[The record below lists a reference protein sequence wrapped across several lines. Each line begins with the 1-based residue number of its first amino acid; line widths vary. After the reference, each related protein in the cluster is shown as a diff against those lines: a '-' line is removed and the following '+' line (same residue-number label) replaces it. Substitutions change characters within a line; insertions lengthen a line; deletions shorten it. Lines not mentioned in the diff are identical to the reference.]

1 MWLPEEM
8 EMLTPEPSEMK
19 PHVMV
24 NGGVGVPL
32 KGIPAAISPPA
43 RYPCQCTLFKFVS
56 LKHQVI
62 GKEVSSSQSL

>member
-24 NGGVGVPL
+24 NEGGGGS
-32 KGIPAAISPPA
+32 KRDS
-43 RYPCQCTLFKFVS
+43 CSHF
-56 LKHQVI
+56 
-62 GKEVSSSQSL
+62 SSS